1 MRKLN
6 LKKLSK
12 VIIKIR
18 ELPKDTNTQFKVRGY
33 TRMRIQVSTSSADD
47 TIALAFLSNDPRL
60 KDSMFYLIGGKPEKG
75 SNPFDLDLL
84 TQIII

>member
-1 MRKLN
+1 
-6 LKKLSK
+6 
-12 VIIKIR
+12 
-18 ELPKDTNTQFKVRGY
+18 
-33 TRMRIQVSTSSADD
+33 MRIQVSTSSADD